1 MQVPPLCYKSNNA
14 DEKQEPEGV
23 FPKVVS
29 EMIKYVCGTLD
40 CAHKRTIHKRHTHRH
55 ERTSP
60 SHNHKRNKHDLK
72 RNGRG
77 HQRAAFK
84 HTEHD
89 HDKTRHG
96 RKRNARDHGDAAYD
110 GRKRSARDQDMTV
123 LDQKTSAQNQ
133 TGAVLD
139 FREETINIHN
149 ISKMLSVPHTEF
161 TLPISMNP
169 EKQVASEEWV
179 FLPVVKVDGLAMVMR
194 KPNRGEICA
203 GKIGSSVL
211 NCWPAFVMM
220 FVTYCVFGLAVWNL
234 VRRDG

>member
-23 FPKVVS
+23 FPKVLS
-29 EMIKYVCGTLD
+29 GMIKYVCGTLD
-40 CAHKRTIHKRHTHRH
+40 CGHKRTIHKRHTRRH

-84 HTEHD
+84 HTEHG

-149 ISKMLSVPHTEF
+149 ISKMLSVPHSEF

-179 FLPVVKVDGLAMVMR
+179 FLPVVKVDGLAMIMR
-194 KPNRGEICA
+194 KPNRGEIYA
-203 GKIGSSVL
+203 GKLGSSVL
-211 NCWPAFVMM
+211 KCWPAFMMM
-220 FVTYCVFGLAVWNL
+220 FVTYCVFGLALWNL
-234 VRRDG
+234 VRHDG